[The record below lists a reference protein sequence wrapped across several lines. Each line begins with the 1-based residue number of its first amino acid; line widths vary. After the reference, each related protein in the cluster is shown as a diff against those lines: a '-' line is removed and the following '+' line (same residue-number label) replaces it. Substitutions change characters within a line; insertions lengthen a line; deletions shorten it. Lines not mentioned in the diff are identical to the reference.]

1 MRINNDGKY
10 IAQLNSMFL
19 DVFGTVNAPIE
30 TDVSLQQSD
39 DKTVRQN
46 FMLLLLSLLLLLL
59 LSLLLLL

>member
-1 MRINNDGKY
+1 MKINNNGKY

-46 FMLLLLSLLLLLL
+46 FM
-59 LSLLLLL
+59 